1 MTALV
6 LSIGDQKI
14 ARKLTRLLLV
24 DPLAA
29 EGAWEQQL
37 EDTGLDDER
46 GILLRFY
53 HHPYNC

>member
-1 MTALV
+1 M
-6 LSIGDQKI
+6 GDQKI

-37 EDTGLDDER
+37 EDTRLDDRR

>member
-6 LSIGDQKI
+6 LSMGDQKI

-37 EDTGLDDER
+37 EDAKLDDGR

-53 HHPYNC
+53 HHPHNC

>member
-6 LSIGDQKI
+6 LSISDQKI

-37 EDTGLDDER
+37 EDTRLDDGR

-53 HHPYNC
+53 HHPHNC

>member
-1 MTALV
+1 M
-6 LSIGDQKI
+6 GDQKI

-37 EDTGLDDER
+37 EYTGLDDER